1 VNFLLKS
8 FVIAGAVLCS
18 AQTVASSP
26 KNYQFSYDKND
37 VTRYAK
43 GVIESFARSGHRNI
57 NFGLL
62 NMEAP
67 QTSSAID
74 GKGRRFVMVLFS
86 QKQSQRGFEVVFE
99 VCNAT
104 LRSWVDLSPVIYSEV
119 IDIKKA
125 KVEFE
130 SMRGNPDA
138 GYPKGCPIGY

>member
-1 VNFLLKS
+1 
-8 FVIAGAVLCS
+8 
-18 AQTVASSP
+18 
-26 KNYQFSYDKND
+26 
-37 VTRYAK
+37 
-43 GVIESFARSGHRNI
+43 
-57 NFGLL
+57 
-62 NMEAP
+62 
-67 QTSSAID
+67 
-74 GKGRRFVMVLFS
+74 MVLFS